1 MNLKQRLSA
10 LEFTKQVKPISP
22 IIIIVDDEMTD
33 CQRLIVANAKKRG
46 QLVIYITKDS

>member
-10 LEFTKQVKPISP
+10 LELTKQVKPISP
-22 IIIIVDDEMTD
+22 IIIIVDDEVTD
-33 CQRLIVANAKKRG
+33 SQRLTIANAKKRG

>member
-10 LEFTKQVKPISP
+10 LELTKQVKPISP
-22 IIIIVDDEMTD
+22 IIIIVDDEITD
-33 CQRLIVANAKKRG
+33 SQQLTIANAKKRG